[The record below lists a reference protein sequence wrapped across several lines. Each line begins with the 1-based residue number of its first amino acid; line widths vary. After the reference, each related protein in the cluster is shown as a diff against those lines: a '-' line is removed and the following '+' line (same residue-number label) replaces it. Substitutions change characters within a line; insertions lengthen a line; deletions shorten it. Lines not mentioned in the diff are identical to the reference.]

1 MSVRTAIS
9 TNEHVK
15 GAARRALPALAQ
27 ARVAVLLGG
36 RSSEREVSIVTG
48 RQVLAALTT
57 PEDGLDQRGPARVL
71 AVEAREDGRWELEG
85 EPLSVGRALERLAE
99 VDVVF
104 CALHGG
110 EGENG
115 TIQGLLASAGLLTT
129 GSDVRASAVAMDK
142 VFTRHL
148 VASQGVRVARGE
160 CLLRE
165 DWEQRGESCLARCAR
180 WDAPGWVAKPRCG
193 GSSIGAAVVRDPAE
207 LRAAVEAAFA
217 WEPEVLVEELI
228 EGVEVTCGVLVDPTG
243 VARALPP
250 IEIRPHPG
258 RFFDYEEKYSAGG
271 AQELCPPVSLAPAV
285 VERVRALGVLVHR
298 FLRCAGY
305 SRSDFL
311 VPANEAEPVFLELNT
326 LPGLTPRS
334 LVPLAAAREGIDYRT
349 LCLWIV
355 ADALRRAG
363 SDAVEP

>member
-1 MSVRTAIS
+1 MSARTATS
-9 TNEHVK
+9 TSELAA
-15 GAARRALPALAQ
+15 GAPRRAVPPLAQ
-27 ARVAVLLGG
+27 ASVAVLLGG
-36 RSSEREVSIVTG
+36 RSSERNVSLVSG
-48 RQVLAALTT
+48 REVLAAL
-57 PEDGLDQRGPARVL
+57 EEQADALDQRGPARVVG
-71 AVEAREDGRWELEG
+71 VEARADGRWLVAG
-85 EPLSVGRALERLAE
+85 EVLAIGQALERLAE

-104 CALHGG
+104 NALHGG
-110 EGENG
+110 EGEDG
-115 TIQGLLASAGLLTT
+115 SVQGLLASAGLLTT

-165 DWEQRGESCLARCAR
+165 EWARDPEALLARLACWNVA
-180 WDAPGWVAKPRCG
+180 GWVAKPRCG
-193 GSSIGAAVVRDPAE
+193 GSSIGTGVARDAAE
-207 LRAAVEAAFA
+207 LRAAVDGACA
-217 WEPEVLVEELI
+217 WEPEVLVEELV

-243 VARALPP
+243 APRALTP
-250 IEIRPHPG
+250 IEIRPHAG
-258 RFFDYEEKYSAGG
+258 RFFDYEEKYSEGG
-271 AQELCPPVSLAPAV
+271 AEELCPPVSLSPDV
-285 VERVRALGVLVHR
+285 VERVRELGLRVHR

-311 VPANEAEPVFLELNT
+311 VPAGATEPVFLELNT

-334 LVPLAAAREGIDYRT
+334 LVPRAAKRDGIDYRT

-363 SDAVEP
+363 GGAAAP